1 MPGSPNLTFSW
12 PALNIRTMDSANWFV
27 RRMLSVV
34 LKLCF
39 SAGPHGG
46 SCATGLRGRQ
56 ALEIDTPC
64 GEVGGYMILS
74 LLCFQHSH
82 ASISF
87 LAMQNQPHPTPP
99 GTLPFPSISPSL
111 DLLQS
116 LRSPHCSLDKA
127 GTLSLQGLHSCCPLC
142 LEHSPT
148 PHCGY
153 LQGSRLSLPPHHISS
168 ANSSEIASLDTLF
181 KLQTVSSFQSCP
193 IVFSSLSFLFI
204 PYQYLTYQRYQ
215 FLAQILDPAV

>member
-1 MPGSPNLTFSW
+1 
-12 PALNIRTMDSANWFV
+12 MDSTNWFV
-27 RRMLSVV
+27 HRLLSVV
-34 LKLCF
+34 LKFCF

-56 ALEIDTPC
+56 ALEVDTPC

-74 LLCFQHSH
+74 LLCLQPSH

-99 GTLPFPSISPSL
+99 GTFPFPSISPSL
-111 DLLQS
+111 DLLQPS
-116 LRSPHCSLDKA
+116 LDLLQPLRSPHCSLNKA
-127 GTLSLQGLHSCCPLC
+127 GTLSLQGLHSCCSLC

-153 LQGSRLSLPPHHISS
+153 LQGSRPFLPPHHISS

-181 KLQTVSSFQSCP
+181 KLQTMSSFQSCP
-193 IVFSSLSFLFI
+193 IVFSSLSFLLC
-204 PYQYLTYQRYQ
+204 QLQMGTCQEHCQ
-215 FLAQILDPAV
+215 